1 MIDPLYFRK
10 KVEEAILNNT
20 GVLFKN
26 FFDEDSVPTWPEILY
41 CLHHESQIE
50 NKRELTGGESPY
62 GNVLLT
68 KNLYLTSHLERPE
81 IRKYFPKMTESMDKI
96 SQDSGVIMAAIGPK
110 VCIGPHNVNVHV
122 DRWHALALQ
131 CEGKAKWILS
141 DTEERKGGYV
151 EEFYPERG
159 DMLFF
164 PQGIWHTIET
174 QDFPRGGIQ
183 FNAEISPITN
193 NI

>member
-1 MIDPLYFRK
+1 MIDMLDFRK
-10 KVEEAILNNT
+10 KVEDSIENKT

-26 FFDEDSVPTWPEILY
+26 FFDEESTPNWSDILY
-41 CLHHESQIE
+41 CLHQESQAE
-50 NKRELTGGESPY
+50 ADKDFSGGEKPY
-62 GNVLLT
+62 GNVLLS

-81 IRKYFPKMTESMDKI
+81 IRKYFPKMVKTMDSI
-96 SQDSGVIMAAIGPK
+96 SEKSGVIMSAIGPK

-122 DRWHALALQ
+122 DNWHAFALQ

-141 DTEERKGGYV
+141 DTEDRTGGYI

-164 PQGIWHTIET
+164 PKGVWHTIET

-183 FNAEISPITN
+183 FNAELVPIK
-193 NI
+193 